1 MTSMSSSSLPS
12 GWSLL
17 AIMELTSQQWLPL
30 FTPPSQKV
38 KYSSLPALKRTKII
52 FSDFQENFLAFQF
65 WRILFQSSVVLI
77 YKYTSKP
84 SDIDNSM
91 TNLKLKELDLFLPT
105 VEYPEN
111 IAACICSHYFLSH
124 LPSLSALRVIY
135 IWVKVFYIADC
146 YRHLTQDQCF
156 VALPNVLRQS
166 VQ

>member
-1 MTSMSSSSLPS
+1 MTSSSSSSLV
-12 GWSLL
+12 WSLL
-17 AIMELTSQQWLPL
+17 AIMELTSQQWLPSL
-30 FTPPSQKV
+30 YSLSKTV
-38 KYSSLPALKRTKII
+38 KYSSLPAALKRTKII